1 MEAIKIRRKKF
12 STVSSERIGINKTK
26 SKEIRI
32 LARQKSQEYQKTRL
46 LFRSSEKSFNLVGK
60 PLLKTASFEEYE
72 NPAIPKGQTIP
83 TIPAG
88 IKMLKGELL

>member
-1 MEAIKIRRKKF
+1 MEAIEILTKKF
-12 STVSSERIGINKTK
+12 STVSSEIIGISKTK
-26 SKEIRI
+26 SKDIKI

-46 LFRSSEKSFNLVGK
+46 LFKSSEKSFNLVGK

-72 NPAIPKGQTIP
+72 NPAIPKGQITP

-88 IKMLKGELL
+88 IKRLKGELL